1 MPQPQKYERSRDF
14 TKQEAHKTDHAGI
27 NAELDNAATTIDALR
42 VRQALLLNDQ
52 DQLRAK
58 LIQRVN
64 LSDGVIEDITSGVAS
79 GLRES
84 VESAQSAARASLT
97 FAEDATT
104 QAAQALRSATQAQ
117 TTLDAAAITVAQA
130 QAAMRDAGDV
140 LGFVQQHAAATDPHA
155 AAGYVKQQQIDSSLA
170 DHQQATD
177 PHPAY
182 APLASPALTGTPTA
196 PTATPGTD
204 DTQIATTEFVQGEKP
219 AVATQ
224 AEMEAG
230 TESGVRSMSP
240 LNVAQAIEAKSS
252 GGIRGQVFTSSGTF
266 TVPTGVTSVKV
277 RGCGGGGGSGG
288 GGSNTGG
295 TTSFGSYC
303 SATGG
308 INGHIGSTGGVA
320 TGGNI
325 NIGGGARTT
334 ASGGLCGGSG
344 LFGGSASSAPTT
356 GYGNGGFS
364 SGNSGGGG
372 GYFERY
378 ITGLTPGDTI
388 AVTVG
393 AGGWAPTNGAA
404 GVTGICI
411 VEW

>member
-1 MPQPQKYERSRDF
+1 MPQPQKYERSMDF

-117 TTLDAAAITVAQA
+117 TTLDAAAITIAQA

-170 DHQQATD
+170 AHQQAAD
-177 PHPAY
+177 QHVQY

-204 DTQIATTEFVQGEKP
+204 DTQIATTAFVRLSSPASLAANGYQKLPSGLIIQWGESGGHLSNTAGTKSTVITFP
-219 AVATQ
+219 VSFPTGCLNVYATPGGSETPLSVGVVATYW
-224 AEMEAG
+224 M
-230 TESGVRSMSP
+230 
-240 LNVAQAIEAKSS
+240 SS
-252 GGIRGQVFTSSGTF
+252 GF
-266 TVPTGVTSVKV
+266 GVSFQ
-277 RGCGGGGGSGG
+277 
-288 GGSNTGG
+288 NTRSDQGV
-295 TTSFGSYC
+295 
-303 SATGG
+303 SARWLA
-308 INGHIGSTGGVA
+308 IG
-320 TGGNI
+320 
-325 NIGGGARTT
+325 
-334 ASGGLCGGSG
+334 
-344 LFGGSASSAPTT
+344 
-356 GYGNGGFS
+356 Y
-364 SGNSGGGG
+364 
-372 GYFERY
+372 
-378 ITGLTPGDTI
+378 
-388 AVTVG
+388 
-393 AGGWAPTNGAA
+393 
-404 GVTGICI
+404 
-411 VEW
+411 

>member
-170 DHQQATD
+170 DHQQAAD
-177 PHPAY
+177 PHAQYINQQRGDVRY

-196 PTATPGTD
+196 PTATAGTNT
-204 DTQIATTEFVQGEKP
+204 TQIATTAFANALSLPVGSLIYYAGSVAPAGYLEANGALLSRTTYAKLFAAIGIIYNAGDGSTTFGLPDLRGEF
-219 AVATQ
+219 
-224 AEMEAG
+224 
-230 TESGVRSMSP
+230 
-240 LNVAQAIEAKSS
+240 
-252 GGIRGQVFTSSGTF
+252 IRGWDNGRGIDAGRLVGSWQGDLMRKHDHFIPTPTEAPGSRAALVDDVGMRTFSNDILVSGPYYTYNYD
-266 TVPTGVTSVKV
+266 TAGLL
-277 RGCGGGGGSGG
+277 
-288 GGSNTGG
+288 
-295 TTSFGSYC
+295 
-303 SATGG
+303 
-308 INGHIGSTGGVA
+308 GHETRPRNMA
-320 TGGNI
+320 LL
-325 NIGGGARTT
+325 A
-334 ASGGLCGGSG
+334 
-344 LFGGSASSAPTT
+344 
-356 GYGNGGFS
+356 
-364 SGNSGGGG
+364 
-372 GYFERY
+372 
-378 ITGLTPGDTI
+378 
-388 AVTVG
+388 
-393 AGGWAPTNGAA
+393 
-404 GVTGICI
+404 CI
-411 VEW
+411 KF

>member
-170 DHQQATD
+170 AHQQAAD
-177 PHPAY
+177 PHAQYIDQQRGDARYVQLSNLTAAQYIDQQRGDARYVQLSQASALSLPTGSLIYYAGSVAPAGYLAANGALLSRTTY
-182 APLASPALTGTPTA
+182 AALFAAIGIIYNAGDGSTTFGLPDLRGEFIRGWDNGRGIDAGRLIGSWQGDAIRNITGTFGGYTA
-196 PTATPGTD
+196 NNWD
-204 DTQIATTEFVQGEKP
+204 RR
-219 AVATQ
+219 
-224 AEMEAG
+224 
-230 TESGVRSMSP
+230 SG
-240 LNVAQAIEAKSS
+240 A
-252 GGIRGQVFTSSGTF
+252 FTSDLGTF
-266 TVPTGVTSVKV
+266 TGPQVVDNLNEGQNTTTFDASKVVPTANEN
-277 RGCGGGGGSGG
+277 RPR
-288 GGSNTGG
+288 N
-295 TTSFGSYC
+295 
-303 SATGG
+303 
-308 INGHIGSTGGVA
+308 VA
-320 TGGNI
+320 
-325 NIGGGARTT
+325 A
-334 ASGGLCGGSG
+334 L
-344 LFGGSASSAPTT
+344 
-356 GYGNGGFS
+356 
-364 SGNSGGGG
+364 
-372 GYFERY
+372 
-378 ITGLTPGDTI
+378 
-388 AVTVG
+388 
-393 AGGWAPTNGAA
+393 
-404 GVTGICI
+404 ICI
-411 VEW
+411 KY

>member
-155 AAGYVKQQQIDSSLA
+155 AAGYVTQQQIDSSLA
-170 DHQQATD
+170 AHQQATD
-177 PHPAY
+177 PHAQYIDQQRGDVRYVQLSNLTALSLPAGSLIYCAGSTVPAGYLEANGAWISRTTY
-182 APLASPALTGTPTA
+182 AALFAAIGIIYNAGDGSTTFGLPDLRGEFLRGWDNGRGLDAGRLIGSLQGDAIRNITGEYKQYPFGLKPPSPKGAFASTTQDTKWTQQQGGANEGEGTVRFDASLVVPTA
-196 PTATPGTD
+196 NENRP
-204 DTQIATTEFVQGEKP
+204 
-219 AVATQ
+219 
-224 AEMEAG
+224 
-230 TESGVRSMSP
+230 R
-240 LNVAQAIEAKSS
+240 NVAA
-252 GGIRGQVFTSSGTF
+252 
-266 TVPTGVTSVKV
+266 
-277 RGCGGGGGSGG
+277 
-288 GGSNTGG
+288 
-295 TTSFGSYC
+295 
-303 SATGG
+303 
-308 INGHIGSTGGVA
+308 
-320 TGGNI
+320 
-325 NIGGGARTT
+325 
-334 ASGGLCGGSG
+334 L
-344 LFGGSASSAPTT
+344 
-356 GYGNGGFS
+356 
-364 SGNSGGGG
+364 
-372 GYFERY
+372 
-378 ITGLTPGDTI
+378 
-388 AVTVG
+388 
-393 AGGWAPTNGAA
+393 
-404 GVTGICI
+404 ICI
-411 VEW
+411 KY

>member
-1 MPQPQKYERSRDF
+1 MPQPQKYERSMDF

-117 TTLDAAAITVAQA
+117 TTLDAAAITIAQA

-170 DHQQATD
+170 AHQQAAD
-177 PHPAY
+177 QHVQY

-204 DTQIATTEFVQGEKP
+204 DTQIATTAFAKAEAA
-219 AVATQ
+219 AVAVSFASS
-224 AEMEAG
+224 AESVAG
-230 TESGVRSMSP
+230 TVEGKAVDPRGIREAFNAPGSAPVFACRAWVNFNGTDTVAIRASGNVSSITDTWTGEYTVNFKTAMPDANYSTVATSTSTTNGVNWSTGALATSGVYS
-240 LNVAQAIEAKSS
+240 A
-252 GGIRGQVFTSSGTF
+252 
-266 TVPTGVTSVKV
+266 TSVGV
-277 RGCGGGGGSGG
+277 CHLVTGNGGGGSKDTPIF
-288 GGSNTGG
+288 N
-295 TTSFGSYC
+295 
-303 SATGG
+303 
-308 INGHIGSTGGVA
+308 VA
-320 TGGNI
+320 I
-325 NIGGGARTT
+325 FR
-334 ASGGLCGGSG
+334 
-344 LFGGSASSAPTT
+344 
-356 GYGNGGFS
+356 
-364 SGNSGGGG
+364 
-372 GYFERY
+372 
-378 ITGLTPGDTI
+378 
-388 AVTVG
+388 
-393 AGGWAPTNGAA
+393 
-404 GVTGICI
+404 
-411 VEW
+411 

>member
-140 LGFVQQHAAATDPHA
+140 LGFVQQHAAATDPHPA
-155 AAGYVKQQQIDSSLA
+155 YALETDVSATLA
-170 DHQQATD
+170 N
-177 PHPAY
+177 Y

-196 PTATPGTD
+196 PTATAGTN
-204 DTQIATTEFVQGEKP
+204 TAQIATTAFVRLSSPASLASNGYQKLPSGLIIQWGELGSLLSNTAGTKSTVITFP
-219 AVATQ
+219 VSFPTGCLNVYATPGGSDTPLSVGVVATYW
-224 AEMEAG
+224 M
-230 TESGVRSMSP
+230 
-240 LNVAQAIEAKSS
+240 SS
-252 GGIRGQVFTSSGTF
+252 GF
-266 TVPTGVTSVKV
+266 GVSFQ
-277 RGCGGGGGSGG
+277 
-288 GGSNTGG
+288 NTRTDQGV
-295 TTSFGSYC
+295 
-303 SATGG
+303 SARWLA
-308 INGHIGSTGGVA
+308 IG
-320 TGGNI
+320 
-325 NIGGGARTT
+325 
-334 ASGGLCGGSG
+334 
-344 LFGGSASSAPTT
+344 
-356 GYGNGGFS
+356 Y
-364 SGNSGGGG
+364 
-372 GYFERY
+372 
-378 ITGLTPGDTI
+378 
-388 AVTVG
+388 
-393 AGGWAPTNGAA
+393 
-404 GVTGICI
+404 
-411 VEW
+411 

>member
-140 LGFVQQHAAATDPHA
+140 LGFVQQH
-155 AAGYVKQQQIDSSLA
+155 
-170 DHQQATD
+170 
-177 PHPAY
+177 
-182 APLASPALTGTPTA
+182 
-196 PTATPGTD
+196 
-204 DTQIATTEFVQGEKP
+204 F
-219 AVATQ
+219 AVLY
-224 AEMEAG
+224 
-230 TESGVRSMSP
+230 R
-240 LNVAQAIEAKSS
+240 
-252 GGIRGQVFTSSGTF
+252 R
-266 TVPTGVTSVKV
+266 
-277 RGCGGGGGSGG
+277 
-288 GGSNTGG
+288 
-295 TTSFGSYC
+295 
-303 SATGG
+303 
-308 INGHIGSTGGVA
+308 
-320 TGGNI
+320 
-325 NIGGGARTT
+325 
-334 ASGGLCGGSG
+334 
-344 LFGGSASSAPTT
+344 
-356 GYGNGGFS
+356 
-364 SGNSGGGG
+364 
-372 GYFERY
+372 
-378 ITGLTPGDTI
+378 
-388 AVTVG
+388 
-393 AGGWAPTNGAA
+393 
-404 GVTGICI
+404 
-411 VEW
+411 

>member
-64 LSDGVIEDITSGVAS
+64 LSDSVIDDITSGVSS

-84 VESAQSAARASLT
+84 VESAQSAARASLA

-170 DHQQATD
+170 AHQQLCD
-177 PHPAY
+177 VRF
-182 APLASPALTGTPTA
+182 APKASPALTGTPTA
-196 PTATPGTD
+196 PTATA
-204 DTQIATTEFVQGEKP
+204 DTNTKQIATTAFVRLSSP
-219 AVATQ
+219 ASLASSGYQKLPSGLIMQWGGTGSYLINTAGTKSTVITFPVSFPTGCLQVYATPGGAEVPLSIGVVATYW
-224 AEMEAG
+224 M
-230 TESGVRSMSP
+230 
-240 LNVAQAIEAKSS
+240 SS
-252 GGIRGQVFTSSGTF
+252 GFDVSFQNTRIDQ
-266 TVPTGVTSVKV
+266 GV
-277 RGCGGGGGSGG
+277 
-288 GGSNTGG
+288 
-295 TTSFGSYC
+295 
-303 SATGG
+303 SARWLA
-308 INGHIGSTGGVA
+308 IG
-320 TGGNI
+320 
-325 NIGGGARTT
+325 
-334 ASGGLCGGSG
+334 
-344 LFGGSASSAPTT
+344 
-356 GYGNGGFS
+356 Y
-364 SGNSGGGG
+364 
-372 GYFERY
+372 
-378 ITGLTPGDTI
+378 
-388 AVTVG
+388 
-393 AGGWAPTNGAA
+393 
-404 GVTGICI
+404 
-411 VEW
+411 

>member
-170 DHQQATD
+170 DHQQAAD

-182 APLASPALTGTPTA
+182 APKASPALTGTPTA

-204 DTQIATTEFVQGEKP
+204 DTQIATTAFANALSLPAGSLIYYAGSVAPAGYLEANGAWLSRTTYAALFAAIGIIYSAGDGSTTFGLPDLRGEF
-219 AVATQ
+219 
-224 AEMEAG
+224 M
-230 TESGVRSMSP
+230 
-240 LNVAQAIEAKSS
+240 
-252 GGIRGQVFTSSGTF
+252 F
-266 TVPTGVTSVKV
+266 TV
-277 RGCGGGGGSGG
+277 
-288 GGSNTGG
+288 
-295 TTSFGSYC
+295 
-303 SATGG
+303 A
-308 INGHIGSTGGVA
+308 
-320 TGGNI
+320 
-325 NIGGGARTT
+325 
-334 ASGGLCGGSG
+334 
-344 LFGGSASSAPTT
+344 
-356 GYGNGGFS
+356 
-364 SGNSGGGG
+364 
-372 GYFERY
+372 
-378 ITGLTPGDTI
+378 
-388 AVTVG
+388 
-393 AGGWAPTNGAA
+393 
-404 GVTGICI
+404 
-411 VEW
+411 

>member
-170 DHQQATD
+170 AHQQAAD
-177 PHPAY
+177 PHAQYINQQRGDVRY

-196 PTATPGTD
+196 PTAAVGTNT
-204 DTQIATTEFVQGEKP
+204 TQIATTAFASALSLPAGSLIYYAGSVAPAGYLEANGALLSRAPYAKLFAAIGIIYNAGDGSTNFGLPDLRGEF
-219 AVATQ
+219 
-224 AEMEAG
+224 
-230 TESGVRSMSP
+230 
-240 LNVAQAIEAKSS
+240 
-252 GGIRGQVFTSSGTF
+252 IRGWDNGRGIDAGRLIGSWQGDAIRNITGTFGGYTANNWDRRSGAFTSDLGTF
-266 TVPTGVTSVKV
+266 AGPQSVDNLNEGQNTTTFDASKVVPTANENRPRNV
-277 RGCGGGGGSGG
+277 
-288 GGSNTGG
+288 
-295 TTSFGSYC
+295 
-303 SATGG
+303 SA
-308 INGHIGSTGGVA
+308 
-320 TGGNI
+320 
-325 NIGGGARTT
+325 
-334 ASGGLCGGSG
+334 L
-344 LFGGSASSAPTT
+344 
-356 GYGNGGFS
+356 
-364 SGNSGGGG
+364 
-372 GYFERY
+372 
-378 ITGLTPGDTI
+378 
-388 AVTVG
+388 
-393 AGGWAPTNGAA
+393 
-404 GVTGICI
+404 ICI
-411 VEW
+411 KY

>member
-64 LSDGVIEDITSGVAS
+64 LSDDVIEDITSGVAS

-170 DHQQATD
+170 AHQQATD
-177 PHPAY
+177 PHAQYIDQQRGDVRY

-204 DTQIATTEFVQGEKP
+204 DTQIATTAFAKAEAA
-219 AVATQ
+219 AVAK
-224 AEMEAG
+224 AEAAA
-230 TESGVRSMSP
+230 
-240 LNVAQAIEAKSS
+240 VA
-252 GGIRGQVFTSSGTF
+252 V
-266 TVPTGVTSVKV
+266 
-277 RGCGGGGGSGG
+277 
-288 GGSNTGG
+288 
-295 TTSFGSYC
+295 SF
-303 SATGG
+303 
-308 INGHIGSTGGVA
+308 
-320 TGGNI
+320 
-325 NIGGGARTT
+325 
-334 ASGGLCGGSG
+334 
-344 LFGGSASSAPTT
+344 ASSAENAAGTVEGKAVDPLGIREAFNATGSAPIYACRAWVNFNGTGAVAIRARGNVSSITDNGTGAYAVNFINPMPDANYAIALSAGSLSGLVTDQAIATCYEAQTT
-356 GYGNGGFS
+356 YARLWTQD
-364 SGNSGGGG
+364 SGG
-372 GYFERY
+372 
-378 ITGLTPGDTI
+378 
-388 AVTVG
+388 
-393 AGGWAPTNGAA
+393 PTAQDASLVCAA
-404 GVTGICI
+404 FFR
-411 VEW
+411 

>member
-64 LSDGVIEDITSGVAS
+64 LSDGVIEDIASGVAS

-170 DHQQATD
+170 AHQQATD
-177 PHPAY
+177 PHAQYIDQQRGDARY

-196 PTATPGTD
+196 PTAAAGTNT
-204 DTQIATTEFVQGEKP
+204 TQIATTAFVRLSSP
-219 AVATQ
+219 ASLASNGYQKLPSGLIIQWGKTSVTMPASGQ
-224 AEMEAG
+224 LYG
-230 TESGVRSMSP
+230 TIVTFP
-240 LNVAQAIEAKSS
+240 IAFP
-252 GGIRGQVFTSSGTF
+252 GGCLTANSTPSNIHITHINTSSESLG
-266 TVPTGVTSVKV
+266 TSV
-277 RGCGGGGGSGG
+277 
-288 GGSNTGG
+288 
-295 TTSFGSYC
+295 
-303 SATGG
+303 
-308 INGHIGSTGGVA
+308 ST
-320 TGGNI
+320 
-325 NIGGGARTT
+325 
-334 ASGGLCGGSG
+334 L
-344 LFGGSASSAPTT
+344 
-356 GYGNGGFS
+356 
-364 SGNSGGGG
+364 
-372 GYFERY
+372 
-378 ITGLTPGDTI
+378 
-388 AVTVG
+388 
-393 AGGWAPTNGAA
+393 
-404 GVTGICI
+404 
-411 VEW
+411 

>member
-204 DTQIATTEFVQGEKP
+204 DTQIATTAFAKAEAA
-219 AVATQ
+219 AVA
-224 AEMEAG
+224 
-230 TESGVRSMSP
+230 V
-240 LNVAQAIEAKSS
+240 
-252 GGIRGQVFTSSGTF
+252 
-266 TVPTGVTSVKV
+266 
-277 RGCGGGGGSGG
+277 
-288 GGSNTGG
+288 
-295 TTSFGSYC
+295 SF
-303 SATGG
+303 
-308 INGHIGSTGGVA
+308 
-320 TGGNI
+320 
-325 NIGGGARTT
+325 
-334 ASGGLCGGSG
+334 
-344 LFGGSASSAPTT
+344 ASSAENADGTVENKAVDPLGIREAFNATGSAPVFACRAWVNFNGTGTPSIRASGNVSSITDHGAGDYTVNFTT
-356 GYGNGGFS
+356 AMPDAKYCVNVSTERS
-364 SGNSGGGG
+364 SGYVNVVSYVNSSVRMST
-372 GYFERY
+372 YS
-378 ITGLTPGDTI
+378 T
-388 AVTVG
+388 AVLIDV
-393 AGGWAPTNGAA
+393 ASAF
-404 GVTGICI
+404 VSIFR
-411 VEW
+411 